1 MPRIFVI
8 TGPSGVGKT
17 TVAERLLALRPNL
30 RKVVTCT
37 TRAPRDGEEDGVS
50 YHFLTADAFTAL
62 RDAGAT
68 FEDEE
73 VYPGRF
79 YGSRQSDVDA
89 LLANGHD
96 VLFVVDPK
104 GTRTIKARHPEV
116 VTIFLDAPTDELLA
130 RLQTRDKGA
139 TADLDARVAAIGQ
152 ERAIGETC
160 DHAVQNPQG
169 ALDATVRAVS
179 EIMDRP

>member
-1 MPRIFVI
+1 MPKIYVI

-17 TVAERLLALRPNL
+17 TVAERVLALRPNL

-37 TRAPRDGEEDGVS
+37 TRAPRDGEVNGVH
-50 YHFLTADAFTAL
+50 YHFLSVDEFTRL

-89 LLANGHD
+89 LLAEGHD

-104 GTRTIKARHPEV
+104 GARTIKGNHPEV
-116 VTIFLDAPTDELLA
+116 VSIFLDAPTDELLA
-130 RLQTRDKGA
+130 RLQARDKGA
-139 TADLDARVAAIGQ
+139 TVDLDARIAAIDQ

-160 DHAVQNPQG
+160 DHVVQNPQG
-169 ALDATVRAVS
+169 ALDATVAKVAA
-179 EIMDRP
+179 IMDQP